1 MPSRLES
8 SATLL
13 MALLPRELG
22 FEAAVSGY
30 SPMRRGATWRK
41 KRRMMGRQPQIM
53 TRLAST
59 QLGENLLASSAFKCS
74 AREAYIQI
82 AGVLIAQVVSVALT
96 MGGRR
101 ERRTRLVT
109 KVLEEIT
116 ISILIANILPGS
128 THKLPIPKI
137 QANPTFCTSGTLSC
151 QIIGSGS
158 TKRMTSVPAFNP
170 AVARYIFP
178 LLTQ

>member
-1 MPSRLES
+1 MAEEEAHDGEAAADYDEVGFDAAVREWLES
-8 SATLL
+8 SHYRHFVIGT
-13 MALLPRELG
+13 
-22 FEAAVSGY
+22 
-30 SPMRRGATWRK
+30 
-41 KRRMMGRQPQIM
+41 
-53 TRLAST
+53 
-59 QLGENLLASSAFKCS
+59 
-74 AREAYIQI
+74 YIQI

-116 ISILIANILPGS
+116 ISILIANILPGG

-137 QANPTFCTSGTLSC
+137 QANPNFCTSGTLSC

-158 TKRMTSVPAFNP
+158 TKRITSVPAFRP
-170 AVARYIFP
+170 AVAR
-178 LLTQ
+178 